1 MKKSKKTKVLIIDD
15 EKFFRDVLGKEFS
28 ESGFE
33 VFTAEDGGVGF
44 EVYQDVKPDVVIVDK
59 VMPNVGGTRFLKMA
73 HEISW
78 SKDVIFVTVSSM
90 IKEPPHEHNRDV
102 LGSRIHIPKFTKP
115 VDIVI
120 LVEQLITRKVNS

>member
-1 MKKSKKTKVLIIDD
+1 MKKGDKVKILIIDD
-15 EKFFRDVLGKEFS
+15 EKFFRDVLGKEFL
-28 ESGFE
+28 ESGFQ
-33 VFTAEDGGVGF
+33 VYTAEDGGVGF
-44 EVYQDVKPDVVIVDK
+44 DVYQDVKPDVVIVDK

-73 HEISW
+73 HDLPW

-120 LVEQLITRKVNS
+120 LVEQLITRKRQS